1 MSNITNKMSTIGL
14 TNATTNAISK
24 GAVFIGAMLVA
35 AGAGGMILSNKQFT
49 EAEMKY
55 LSENVKVV
63 TK

>member
-1 MSNITNKMSTIGL
+1 MMNKMSTIGMIN
-14 TNATTNAISK
+14 TTTNAISK

-55 LSENVKVV
+55 ISEHIGVK
-63 TK
+63 

>member
-1 MSNITNKMSTIGL
+1 MNKMAIIGM
-14 TNATTNAISK
+14 TNATMNAISK
-24 GAVFIGAMLVA
+24 GAIFVGAILVA

-55 LSENVKVV
+55 LASHVV

>member
-1 MSNITNKMSTIGL
+1 MNKITNKMATIGL
-14 TNATTNAISK
+14 SNTTANAISK

-49 EAEMKY
+49 EAELNY
-55 LSENVKVV
+55 ISEHVV

>member
-1 MSNITNKMSTIGL
+1 MNTTKMSTIGMIN
-14 TNATTNAISK
+14 TPTNAISK

-55 LSENVKVV
+55 LSEHIGVK
-63 TK
+63 

>member
-1 MSNITNKMSTIGL
+1 MNKMSTIGL
-14 TNATTNAISK
+14 INTTTNAISK

-55 LSENVKVV
+55 ISEHVNVK
-63 TK
+63 

>member
-1 MSNITNKMSTIGL
+1 MMNKMSTIGMIN
-14 TNATTNAISK
+14 TTTNAISK

-55 LSENVKVV
+55 LSEHIGVK
-63 TK
+63 

>member
-1 MSNITNKMSTIGL
+1 MMNKMSTIGMIN
-14 TNATTNAISK
+14 TTTNAISK

-55 LSENVKVV
+55 LADTVKV
-63 TK
+63 TGK

>member
-1 MSNITNKMSTIGL
+1 MNTTKMSTIGMIN
-14 TNATTNAISK
+14 TTTNAISK

-55 LSENVKVV
+55 ISEHIGVK
-63 TK
+63 

>member
-1 MSNITNKMSTIGL
+1 MMNKMSTIGMIN
-14 TNATTNAISK
+14 TTTNAISK

-55 LSENVKVV
+55 ISEHVGVK
-63 TK
+63 

>member
-1 MSNITNKMSTIGL
+1 MNKITNKMATIGL
-14 TNATTNAISK
+14 SNTTANAISK

-49 EAEMKY
+49 EAELNY
-55 LSENVKVV
+55 ISEHVA